1 MDRAGHNPE
10 SANNGFHE
18 YTLRFL
24 SSIRCL
30 IGQPNFSIKEERN
43 PYTGIRTET
52 PRTELIFAY
61 TPFRD
66 AKLTGRRRLP
76 EALVPGIEHCGG
88 LRHNRSH
95 RLENWEIPR

>member
-66 AKLTGRRRLP
+66 AKLTGATSFARSFGA
-76 EALVPGIEHCGG
+76 EG
-88 LRHNRSH
+88 LNTAGASAQ
-95 RLENWEIPR
+95 PQP